1 MQIQPQLSGMLLQIL
16 YFVTI
21 TQLFVEPKTLPLS
34 FFRAHSEYA
43 FREQLRYQLKEV
55 RRKFSTFASFG
66 LSPKGFPDSQYF
78 WEFFIAILNHRRKE
92 YVGIF
97 RNGSSSRT
105 NPSEW
110 IIRRG
115 QPSKTESQNCSVTGH
130 GYQGQKG
137 DTKSFDLQRTKKSE
151 EFSLSVCWC
160 MIWIWLTR
168 MNQMI

>member
-1 MQIQPQLSGMLLQIL
+1 MQIQPQLSGLLLQIL

-78 WEFFIAILNHRRKE
+78 CKFVIAILNHWRKE

-97 RNGSSSRT
+97 ILQNQPIWVDHQKGTTLKNRVTELICYRSWIPRPNRGYKIFGSSKDRKI
-105 NPSEW
+105 W
-110 IIRRG
+110 RIFFL
-115 QPSKTESQNCSVTGH
+115 CLLM
-130 GYQGQKG
+130 Y
-137 DTKSFDLQRTKKSE
+137 DLS
-151 EFSLSVCWC
+151 
-160 MIWIWLTR
+160 MA
-168 MNQMI
+168 N

>member
-16 YFVTI
+16 YFVTITI

-97 RNGSSSRT
+97 RSVSSSRT

-115 QPSKTESQNCSVTGH
+115 RLSKSESGNCSVTGR
-130 GYQGQKG
+130 GYQGQIGITNLWIFEREKNQ
-137 DTKSFDLQRTKKSE
+137 KNF
-151 EFSLSVCWC
+151 FSMFVDV
-160 MIWIWLTR
+160 
-168 MNQMI
+168 